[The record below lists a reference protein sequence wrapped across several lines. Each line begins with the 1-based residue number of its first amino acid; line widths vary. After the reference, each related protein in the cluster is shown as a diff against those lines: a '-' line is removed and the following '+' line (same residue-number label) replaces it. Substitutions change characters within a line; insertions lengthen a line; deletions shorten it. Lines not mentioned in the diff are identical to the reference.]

1 MIESVFDTQSNA
13 SEDNH
18 LPNAEARSDIAAW
31 LQREVTDD
39 SDEQPRSAPLRYS
52 RRLSDKILIAVHQ
65 SCDQGDFWVARSL
78 LDILEIMAQRP
89 LTALRGRERHLEESV
104 VAAHERLWEMQHP
117 TANELLT
124 TVAARTFAD
133 DDLWVRSSPDPQIL
147 SS

>member
-1 MIESVFDTQSNA
+1 MDGSVVQRTS
-13 SEDNH
+13 S
-18 LPNAEARSDIAAW
+18 LPHH
-31 LQREVTDD
+31 
-39 SDEQPRSAPLRYS
+39 S
-52 RRLSDKILIAVHQ
+52 RRLSHKILIAFHQ